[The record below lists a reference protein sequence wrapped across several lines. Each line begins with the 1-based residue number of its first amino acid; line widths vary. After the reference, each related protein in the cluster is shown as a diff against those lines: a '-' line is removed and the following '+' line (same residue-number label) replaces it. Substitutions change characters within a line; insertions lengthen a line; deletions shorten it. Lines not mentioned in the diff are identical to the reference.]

1 MQKAAFPNTHQ
12 TGFYKASPSGL
23 IKPSSQLLAHSKAQL
38 RKNPRTLGPEGLSE
52 VPTMNNV
59 LITPL
64 SESLNDNL
72 PCLQFQP

>member
-1 MQKAAFPNTHQ
+1 MQKTAFPNVLRTC
-12 TGFYKASPSGL
+12 FYEASPSGL
-23 IKPSSQLLAHSKAQL
+23 IKPSSQLLAHSKVHL

-64 SESLNDNL
+64 SRSLNDNL